1 MSLLDRVP
9 LQSLSARRRVG
20 QLAARA
26 LLSTISGSA
35 SAAAAASVSAAALAP
50 DERQHHPHLLRHH
63 TNSNDN
69 ETSQGANTTAN
80 AASRVEKDKQ
90 KDQQVLAQEFA
101 KPRADVAFLVNNYTA
116 PALAAAYQDRYVFV
130 VGGSCGGFIA
140 V

>member
-1 MSLLDRVP
+1 MSMSLVGRVP
-9 LQSLSARRRVG
+9 LPSLATRRRVA

-63 TNSNDN
+63 TGVREEEDAPQRA
-69 ETSQGANTTAN
+69 EAAAIN
-80 AASRVEKDKQ
+80 AADENKR

-101 KPRADVAFLVNNYTA
+101 KPQADVTFLVNNYTA
-116 PALAAAYQDRYVFV
+116 PALAAAYQDRYARCCCRWVN
-130 VGGSCGGFIA
+130 
-140 V
+140 